1 MHQSVRA
8 EMRYIANAG
17 VKPRIHV
24 SARNAGRA
32 TRREFEVDIRRMEIR
47 DGRALAGEANL
58 DREGFELRRRPS
70 AVTDFHDDEEIE
82 RVHYAEIER
91 LIRHATGARTA
102 TVFDHIRRSSEDGR
116 AGARVPV
123 FAVHNDYTPKSA
135 AERVRDL
142 FPGRADDYLERR
154 FALINAWHPIRGP
167 VESFPLAVCDG
178 RSIRPDDLVAA
189 DLVHEGGDGGAFTR
203 AQSYERVGE
212 VFYLAHS
219 PDHRWFYFPGMERE
233 ETLLF
238 KCFDSALDGRTRCT
252 AHTAFEDPDTAPGAA
267 PRESIELRA
276 LVSFDRGEGVDS
288 CPRDR

>member
-1 MHQSVRA
+1 MPQSVRA
-8 EMRYIANAG
+8 ELRYIADTG

-24 SARNAGRA
+24 SSRNAGRS

-47 DGRALAGEANL
+47 DDRALAGEANL
-58 DREGFELRRRPS
+58 DREGFELRRHSS

-91 LIRHATGARTA
+91 LIRHATGAGTA

-135 AERVRDL
+135 AEKVRDL
-142 FPGRADDYLERR
+142 FPGQGDDYLERR
-154 FALINAWHPIRGP
+154 FALINAWHPVRGP
-167 VESFPLAVCDG
+167 VKSFPLAVCDG

-189 DLVHEGGDGGAFTR
+189 DLVYEADDGGAFTR

-219 PDHRWFYFPGMERE
+219 PDHRWFYFSGMERE

-238 KCFDSALDGRTRCT
+238 KCHDSAVDGRARCT
-252 AHTAFEDPDTAPGAA
+252 AHTAFVDPDTAPDAA

-276 LVSFDRGEGVDS
+276 LVSFGRGEGVES
-288 CPRDR
+288 GPRD